1 MDGLLPFAC
10 HNSAN
15 CLQGHGLNEFVRD
28 VAMRYTDSNNPNIR
42 KASAITCRQLFVQD
56 PIIYQTSF
64 HAIRVVGDVITKL
77 LELGVAESDS
87 DIRRT
92 VLEALDTRFDKHLG
106 KPENIR
112 SIFLAVNDSDS
123 RVRQA
128 AIVIVGRLTEVN
140 PAHIFPSLRK
150 ILVNLI
156 MGIRNSKNPK
166 SQEDGAKLVGLV
178 IANASRLAK
187 PYCDTLVKI
196 LLPQARDS
204 NNAVA
209 ATTIV
214 AIGHLASTGG
224 TVLEPYIPTIMPTI
238 VEALQDLSSLRKRDA
253 ALHTLG
259 QLASN
264 SGYVIKP
271 YMDFPQLLDLLV
283 NIIKTEQQGALRK
296 ETIKL
301 MGMLGALDPYKHQVY
316 LPTRPIPCFR
326 SAC

>member
-1 MDGLLPFAC
+1 M
-10 HNSAN
+10 
-15 CLQGHGLNEFVRD
+15 
-28 VAMRYTDSNNPNIR
+28 
-42 KASAITCRQLFVQD
+42 
-56 PIIYQTSF
+56 
-64 HAIRVVGDVITKL
+64 
-77 LELGVAESDS
+77 
-87 DIRRT
+87 
-92 VLEALDTRFDKHLG
+92 
-106 KPENIR
+106 
-112 SIFLAVNDSDS
+112 
-123 RVRQA
+123 
-128 AIVIVGRLTEVN
+128 
-140 PAHIFPSLRK
+140 
-150 ILVNLI
+150 
-156 MGIRNSKNPK
+156 
-166 SQEDGAKLVGLV
+166 
-178 IANASRLAK
+178 
-187 PYCDTLVKI
+187 
-196 LLPQARDS
+196 
-204 NNAVA
+204 A

-316 LPTRPIPCFR
+316 LPTRSIPCFR